1 MIAPTRA
8 RSTVSVSGLVSLA
21 LLVLLV
27 LITPLGGP
35 VI

>member
-1 MIAPTRA
+1 MQLSA
-8 RSTVSVSGLVSLA
+8 RIRFAASVSGFVSLA

-35 VI
+35 GI

>member
-1 MIAPTRA
+1 MISPARTRIVASA
-8 RSTVSVSGLVSLA
+8 RGFVSLA

>member
-1 MIAPTRA
+1 MTAMDRA
-8 RSTVSVSGLVSLA
+8 RSTVFANGLVSLA

-35 VI
+35 RI

>member
-1 MIAPTRA
+1 MIALASA
-8 RSTVSVSGLVSLA
+8 RTAVPAGGFVSLA

>member
-1 MIAPTRA
+1 MFLPARTRIVVPA
-8 RSTVSVSGLVSLA
+8 RGFVSLA